1 MDLRGPDLAFV
12 PPFDVPSPI
21 NSSLRSAIFRE
32 SLDAAAGEPPADFRW
47 LFLFIARDPDAIG
60 GVEVGGGGLATPP
73 RLLLD

>member
-1 MDLRGPDLAFV
+1 M
-12 PPFDVPSPI
+12 
-21 NSSLRSAIFRE
+21 IFRE
-32 SLDAAAGEPPADFRW
+32 SLDEPPADFRW